1 MMQKSQ
7 RSERAAPHRQAPT
20 VRTPPPS
27 PEPATAPITRTPPPP
42 TPVSASAPIGRLSA
56 ARAAALRFLS
66 SELGAREVRITKLI
80 PAGHG
85 SEGWSA
91 EAEVLVPNL
100 EVKMLGLPLTQEI
113 LERECYAL
121 ELDADLTVRSYE
133 HAGSDD
139 P

>member
-7 RSERAAPHRQAPT
+7 MAEPAAPLQQTPIA
-20 VRTPPPS
+20 RTPPPS
-27 PEPATAPITRTPPPP
+27 MPEP
-42 TPVSASAPIGRLSA
+42 ASAPIGRMSA
-56 ARAAALRFLS
+56 ARAAVRQFLS
-66 SELGAREVRITKLI
+66 TELGAREVRITKLI

-91 EAEVLVPNL
+91 EAEILVPNL

-113 LERECYAL
+113 LEREHYAL

-133 HAGSDD
+133 YARPDGQ
-139 P
+139 